1 LQGKRALP
9 SLGSARTRRTPA
21 LSLKL
26 RPAFAGLTVLVAAA
40 VAIAF
45 ADSSIVVLA
54 LPQLYGEFD
63 TSITGVAWVVTA
75 YNAAVAL
82 AALVLVLFVHRLDAG
97 RVLAVGLVLFL
108 AASVACALAGDL
120 TFLVA
125 ARSVQGL
132 GAALLLAGSLPV
144 LAALTGSTAAGG
156 SVWTLAGTFGAA
168 LGPAL
173 GGVLTQ
179 AFDWRAIFAA
189 QAPVAALALLVAVRI
204 RPGPVL
210 DEGWRPSLARTL
222 PANICLGLVFG
233 ALVGALFLAVL
244 LVISVWSYSPIGG
257 ALIVSVLPAAALAAQ
272 PLARRLPSLTAVWG
286 GAAMLAGG
294 LAGLALLPS
303 ASVGFAL
310 SALALCGAGL
320 GLAVP
325 LLSDAALVPGPGL
338 ARSGTLT
345 VGIRHL
351 GLVLAL
357 ASIAPILASE
367 LPRAGDRALLKAT
380 AVLLDSPVG
389 LDKKV
394 PVALDLRGAFAEA
407 RAGETPDLAQP
418 FDAHGARH
426 DSALAATR
434 DDLVGTIET
443 TLTRAFRPA
452 FFVSAAFAA
461 LAVLVVLLFRRGVVS

>member
-1 LQGKRALP
+1 VNVN
-9 SLGSARTRRTPA
+9 
-21 LSLKL
+21 L
-26 RPAFAGLTVLVAAA
+26 RPAFAGETVLFAAA

-75 YNAAVAL
+75 YNAAVAA
-82 AALVLVLFVHRLDAG
+82 AALILVLFVHRLEAA
-97 RVLAVGLVLFL
+97 RVLAAGLVVFF
-108 AASVACALAGDL
+108 AASVACAFADGLA
-120 TFLVA
+120 FLVA

-144 LAALTGSTAAGG
+144 LAALRGSVVGG
-156 SVWTLAGTFGAA
+156 GRVWTLAGTFGAA

-179 AFDWRAIFAA
+179 AFDWRAIFVA
-189 QAPVAALALLVAVRI
+189 QAPVAALAFLAAVRA
-204 RPGPVL
+204 RPGPVVVVL
-210 DEGWRPSLARTL
+210 EEGWRPSLARTL
-222 PANICLGLVFG
+222 PANVCLGLVFG

-257 ALIVSVLPAAALAAQ
+257 ALVVSMLPAAALAAR
-272 PLARRLPSLTAVWG
+272 PLAGRLPHLTAVWS
-286 GAAMLAGG
+286 GAALLAAG
-294 LAGLALLPS
+294 LVGLALLPS

-310 SALALCGAGL
+310 CALALCGAGL
-320 GLAVP
+320 GMAVP
-325 LLSDAALVPGPGL
+325 LLSDAALVPGAGL
-338 ARSGTLT
+338 TRSGTLPI
-345 VGIRHL
+345 GIRHL

-367 LPRAGDRALLKAT
+367 LPPAGDRALRKAT
-380 AVLLDSPVG
+380 AVLLDAPVG

-394 PVALDLRGAFAEA
+394 PVALDLRGAFAKA
-407 RAGETPDLAQP
+407 QVGETRDLAEP
-418 FDAHGARH
+418 FDAHGAKH
-426 DSALAATR
+426 DPALAAAR

-443 TLTRAFRPA
+443 TITRAFRPA
-452 FFVSAAFAA
+452 FFFSAALAA
-461 LAVLVVLLFRRGVVS
+461 LAVVVALLFRRRVVS